1 MYQNNPS
8 NYFMSRSNSN
18 LCVHLCTSLHADR
31 KQGSFILL
39 IIHCN
44 IKTAVT
50 KIVLNLKN
58 KKNRTTWICN
68 YNTIYFLHSLSDY
81 NSVSTMYLLFIY
93 PSTTEIWFSIMA
105 YRILSHF
112 YNRVLCIHFL
122 TTFLTSPWRPSTNI
136 FYSQVLLKNNKPWKC
151 TDAFCKYRS
160 FKN

>member
-58 KKNRTTWICN
+58 KKTGLPE
-68 YNTIYFLHSLSDY
+68 YATI
-81 NSVSTMYLLFIY
+81 TRFI
-93 PSTTEIWFSIMA
+93 FC
-105 YRILSHF
+105 ILSLIIIQF
-112 YNRVLCIHFL
+112 QLCIY
-122 TTFLTSPWRPSTNI
+122 
-136 FYSQVLLKNNKPWKC
+136 YSSIQALQRFDFP
-151 TDAFCKYRS
+151 
-160 FKN
+160 